1 MYIVQGF
8 LGRSRSVQA
17 DVNSSTGDVSR
28 SYRWSATDL
37 WAEEISRDLLR
48 FGFLIFSGYWRTRLS
63 SDFGEFVLAGRA
75 GFSLRIS
82 EIDKS
87 YRTKICVS
95 CVLMIHL

>member
-8 LGRSRSVQA
+8 LGRSRSVH
-17 DVNSSTGDVSR
+17 DVNNSTGDVNR

-63 SDFGEFVLAGRA
+63 SYFGEIVLAGRV

-82 EIDKS
+82 EIDKV
-87 YRTKICVS
+87 TEHKICVS